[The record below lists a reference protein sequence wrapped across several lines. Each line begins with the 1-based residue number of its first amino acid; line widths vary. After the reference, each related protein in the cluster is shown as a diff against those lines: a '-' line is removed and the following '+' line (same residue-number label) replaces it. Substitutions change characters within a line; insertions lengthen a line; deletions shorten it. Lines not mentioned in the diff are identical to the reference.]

1 MEYKR
6 ITLDYKSLDPYIDD
20 RTLDL
25 HYNAH
30 YRNYTDKLN
39 KYLNN
44 INYDYLCTSDEKMYR
59 NHTIKAVTDYPVCDS
74 DNLNYFK
81 LNNMYYESY
90 DAATLMEKM
99 KESYQKKEDSF
110 TCEFSNPDVYAQARE
125 DIINN
130 LLPQASQGL
139 AQYYGFSRV
148 RYSYSEYTEHYRI
161 TVDWQYFEYTGN

>member
-1 MEYKR
+1 MK
-6 ITLDYKSLDPYIDD
+6 
-20 RTLDL
+20 
-25 HYNAH
+25 
-30 YRNYTDKLN
+30 
-39 KYLNN
+39 
-44 INYDYLCTSDEKMYR
+44 KMYR

>member
-1 MEYKR
+1 
-6 ITLDYKSLDPYIDD
+6 
-20 RTLDL
+20 
-25 HYNAH
+25 
-30 YRNYTDKLN
+30 
-39 KYLNN
+39 
-44 INYDYLCTSDEKMYR
+44 MYR

-125 DIINN
+125 CFFAPENWFF
-130 LLPQASQGL
+130 LPTLTQAF
-139 AQYYGFSRV
+139 ARV
-148 RYSYSEYTEHYRI
+148 S
-161 TVDWQYFEYTGN
+161 

>member
-1 MEYKR
+1 MKN
-6 ITLDYKSLDPYIDD
+6 I
-20 RTLDL
+20 
-25 HYNAH
+25 
-30 YRNYTDKLN
+30 YTDLA
-39 KYLNN
+39 LEER
-44 INYDYLCTSDEKMYR
+44 EKF
-59 NHTIKAVTDYPVCDS
+59 NGDIQIEGV
-74 DNLNYFK
+74 
-81 LNNMYYESY
+81 
-90 DAATLMEKM
+90 
-99 KESYQKKEDSF
+99 ESYQKKEDSF